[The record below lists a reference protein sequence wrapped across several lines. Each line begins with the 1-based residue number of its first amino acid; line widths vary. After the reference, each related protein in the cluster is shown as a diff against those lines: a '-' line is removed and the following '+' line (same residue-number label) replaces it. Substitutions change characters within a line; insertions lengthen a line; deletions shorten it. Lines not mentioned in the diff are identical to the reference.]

1 MEIFNGVLAVGL
13 LGLAGLSL
21 LKSRQLERRL
31 ILSVASVNDLTFK
44 FKETVEYLEKHIA
57 RVQCVQLKH
66 AGLLIFD
73 GDAPLDE
80 VLSHPGARELL
91 IDTKFIKKK
100 EQGPFEKSLADQAK
114 QTGQPLEPVLVALSN
129 LGGSQ

>member
-1 MEIFNGVLAVGL
+1 MKRHAKRAVLV
-13 LGLAGLSL
+13 
-21 LKSRQLERRL
+21 
-31 ILSVASVNDLTFK
+31 
-44 FKETVEYLEKHIA
+44 
-57 RVQCVQLKH
+57 
-66 AGLLIFD
+66 FD
-73 GDAPLDE
+73 GDVPLDE